1 MVTILFF
8 TQNDAPA
15 LARSLAPLV
24 HDAIEGHIAEVLIAD
39 SGSTDSTA
47 DIADASGCN
56 LEQLSEKSLK
66 DILEGARADWLLVL
80 QPGARLRE
88 GWHGA
93 VMDHI
98 MHPASAAARFRP
110 YRKGGNWF
118 SRLFRPSATR
128 GGPLARGLVISKRQ
142 ALANLSR
149 NAKSGEDLIRGLALK
164 VLDAEIEMAPRAER
178 K

>member
-8 TQNDAPA
+8 TQNNAVA

-39 SGSTDSTA
+39 GGSTDSTA

-56 LEQLSEKSLK
+56 LVDLAHKPLK
-66 DILEGARADWLLVL
+66 DILAAARADWFVVL
-80 QPGARLRE
+80 EPGARLRE

-98 MHPASAAARFRP
+98 MHPDAAAARFATQ
-110 YRKGGNWF
+110 KSGSWL
-118 SRLFRPSATR
+118 SRIFRPATAR
-128 GGPLARGLVISKRQ
+128 RGPLARGLVISRRQ
-142 ALANLSR
+142 ALANLP
-149 NAKSGEDLIRGLALK
+149 AGATSGEDMIRGLALR
-164 VLDAEIEMAPRAER
+164 VLPAEIEMAPKR
-178 K
+178 